1 VSCLYLVRHA
11 HSVWTPD
18 EMRPLS
24 QAGFD
29 DARRVA
35 DILAPLPPEAI
46 YSSPYRRAQQTVEPL
61 AGAMGM
67 SIQVV
72 EDLRE
77 RTLSEIPV
85 DDWRA
90 ALERSWDDFTFA
102 CPRGE
107 SSAVAQQRAVSVFK
121 DLAGR
126 HPQGAIVLATHGN
139 LLALLMNH
147 YDPSVGFDHW
157 NALSSPDIYWVDVD
171 VDVSTEVQFERMWSP
186 AEC

>member
-1 VSCLYLVRHA
+1 MSCLYLVRHA
-11 HSVWTPD
+11 HSAWTPD

-35 DILAPLPPEAI
+35 DILAPLRPEAI
-46 YSSPYRRAQQTVEPL
+46 YSSPYWRAKQTVEPL
-61 AGAMGM
+61 AGALGM

-90 ALERSWDDFTFA
+90 ALEQSWDDFTFA
-102 CPRGE
+102 CPGGE
-107 SSAVAQQRAVSVFK
+107 SSAVAQERAVSVFI

-147 YDPSVGFDHW
+147 YDPSVGFHHW
-157 NALSSPDIYWVDVD
+157 NALSSPDIYRVYL
-171 VDVSTEVQFERMWSP
+171 DVSTEVQFKRMWSP